1 MPVFPLLYAVRKPS
15 DIDEDCGCTLLFPP
29 HYSDNSNKEDK
40 DLTMYEVVNCFSHDK
55 GEFPRIF
62 PEIEIMTGIRLDNAF
77 FLRDA
82 VYVGIKGYPL
92 AEGFKF
98 LKAAIKEATNLEVL
112 LLDHWGEDDEW
123 EVKCFDGFCAY
134 LSTCQTF
141 LSNFRFFKMLPTIFS
156 EGFVVSRKNFN
167 KLIMA
172 YFAAPTDHVQKMEFH
187 MTKIQ
192 CNDVAH
198 ECIQLDQRYLSFK
211 TLKLD
216 ESCEF
221 VSAYKPTPQT
231 ISHWLGQSIS
241 LLDTDSS
248 NTGSFSFKVQE
259 NTSRQS
265 RKRKHSEM
273 DVSGD

>member
-1 MPVFPLLYAVRKPS
+1 M
-15 DIDEDCGCTLLFPP
+15 
-29 HYSDNSNKEDK
+29 
-40 DLTMYEVVNCFSHDK
+40 
-55 GEFPRIF
+55 
-62 PEIEIMTGIRLDNAF
+62 
-77 FLRDA
+77 
-82 VYVGIKGYPL
+82 YVGIKGYPL